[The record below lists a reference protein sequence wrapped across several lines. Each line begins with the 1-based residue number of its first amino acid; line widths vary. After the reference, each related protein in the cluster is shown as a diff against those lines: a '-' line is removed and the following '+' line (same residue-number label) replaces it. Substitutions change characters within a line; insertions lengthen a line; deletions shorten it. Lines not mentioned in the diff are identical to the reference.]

1 MSAMFDRIMRR
12 DETRLLD
19 DSDFSESSG
28 LSPSRNGNPRIK
40 AIDLESD
47 QPVIRVLG
55 DFPTWAD
62 VLSGSNAEA
71 GLQVP
76 AALADKLMAV
86 KLSGSQ
92 IQIAYDPEFYTQVHS
107 YLVPMRSELLAK
119 NLHVLQKPLLAS
131 STILAQVRKAA
142 DAKRHG
148 QANASIS
155 KSDSVQQF
163 RRWIDHARNAGAT
176 DLHMR
181 ILGGGR
187 GEVMIRVDGQLETLQ
202 ETKEGV
208 TDRDVRFA
216 MTAAYESLADRNSN
230 SDGTFS
236 EGKSMSCMIDS
247 ALGMANLR
255 LRFASQRGIFGPKAV
270 IRLLPSEINT
280 KPMSFEHMGF
290 EPSQIAQLRLSQ
302 QKTSGMVLLCG
313 ITGSGKT
320 TVAKTLLETHPDN
333 GTMSMYQVADPI
345 EYMVQGVHQIYVQ
358 RDLVTLAEEGKK
370 DPYSEVI
377 ESLMRMDPDLIDV
390 GELRDV
396 ISASAAANVA
406 KTGHLSLGTL
416 HAPGIVGIANRLTDK
431 KMGLSRSD
439 ITSSQMLALLV
450 YQALVPMVCPH
461 CAISIDKA
469 KSLPDF
475 HSTGIEQLVKQ
486 AMSSGADVRKLRL
499 KNPKG
504 CQLCNYRGTKGQT
517 LVAEMLTPDDQ
528 WLDDSALGNDR
539 LAWRSYRQRHS
550 DGDLLSGNQDGKNVQ
565 EHTYYKACNGLIDL
579 RQIQRFGQLDLLET
593 QP

>member
-1 MSAMFDRIMRR
+1 MTIFDKIMRR
-12 DETRLLD
+12 DGGHD
-19 DSDFSESSG
+19 DEGPVFSESSRPN
-28 LSPSRNGNPRIK
+28 SVQAAQPRLHTV
-40 AIDLESD
+40 DLPFEQSG
-47 QPVIRVLG
+47 IRVLG
-55 DFPTWAD
+55 EFPAFTD
-62 VLSGSNAEA
+62 VLSGPTAEA
-71 GLQVP
+71 GLKVP
-76 AALADKLMAV
+76 ADLADKLLAV

-92 IQIAYDPEFYTQVHS
+92 IQIAYDPKYHSQVHS
-107 YLVPMRSELLAK
+107 YFAAMRSELLGR
-119 NLHVLQKPLLAS
+119 NLHVLPKPLLAN
-131 STILAQVRKAA
+131 TAILAQVRKSA
-142 DAKRHG
+142 DAKRFG

-163 RRWIDHARNAGAT
+163 RRWIDHARSAGAT
-176 DLHMR
+176 DLHLR
-181 ILGGGR
+181 ILGGGL
-187 GEVMIRVDGQLETLQ
+187 GEVMIRVDGQLELLQ

-236 EGKSMSCMIDS
+236 DSKAMSCMIDS

-280 KPMSFEHMGF
+280 QPMSFESMGL

-302 QKTSGMVLLCG
+302 GKTSGMVLLCG

-333 GTMSMYQVADPI
+333 GTISMYQVADPI
-345 EYMVQGVHQIYVQ
+345 EYMVRGVHQIYVQ
-358 RDLVTLAEEGKK
+358 RDLVTLSEEGKK
-370 DPYSEVI
+370 DQYTEVI

-390 GELRDV
+390 GEIRDV
-396 ISASAAANVA
+396 ISAGAAANVA

-416 HAPGIVGIANRLTDK
+416 HAPGIVGIANRLTDR

-450 YQALVPMVCPH
+450 YQALLPMVCQH
-461 CAISIDKA
+461 CAIPIEKGNTLD
-469 KSLPDF
+469 DF
-475 HSTGIEQLVKQ
+475 HHSGVEHLAKTAI
-486 AMSSGADVRKLRL
+486 ASGAEARKLRL

-504 CQLCNYRGTKGQT
+504 CPHCNFRGTKGQT
-517 LVAEMLTPDDQ
+517 LVAEMLTPDDE
-528 WLDDSALGNDR
+528 WLDHTALGNDR

-550 DGDLLSGNQDGKNVQ
+550 DGDLLSGNMDGKTVQ
-565 EHTYYKACNGLIDL
+565 EHAFYKACKGLIDL
-579 RQIQRFGQLDLLET
+579 RQIHRFGDLDLMET
-593 QP
+593 QA